1 MGIEADVSTCLSL
14 PKPHGRSRGELLDP
28 EAAGRKRQPVYYV
41 EYSMVYRVSSVNKH
55 TFLPVNSQIQVQF
68 HYILLYYLLFSL
80 LLY

>member
-68 HYILLYYLLFSL
+68 Y
-80 LLY
+80 